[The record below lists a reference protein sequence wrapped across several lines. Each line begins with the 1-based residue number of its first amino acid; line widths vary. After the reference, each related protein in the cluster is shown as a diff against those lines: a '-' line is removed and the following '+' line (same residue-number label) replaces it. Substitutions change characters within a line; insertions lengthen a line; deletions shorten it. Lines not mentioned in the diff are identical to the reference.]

1 MCVVHMRVQCSDRF
15 SEMIVDDVEHTEL
28 TIESIL
34 GTALLEVFDIV
45 HIENVTVQQSS
56 EGNDEEWG
64 RRAE

>member
-1 MCVVHMRVQCSDRF
+1 MRVKCSDRF
-15 SEMIVDDVEHTEL
+15 SEVIVDDVEQTEL

-45 HIENVTVQQSS
+45 HVENVTVQQSS

-64 RRAE
+64 WTAE